1 MHKPRVL
8 KITRRLTLI
17 ATGLALAGTTL
28 SAQAE
33 GRVRI
38 AQQFGIVYLM
48 LNVAQDQKL
57 IEKHAKAA
65 GVDAKVEFVQLSGGP
80 AVNDA
85 LLSGNID
92 IAVAG
97 VGPLLTLWDRT
108 RGKQNVRGVASL
120 GNFPYYLV
128 SNNPAVKTIADFTEK
143 DQRQQYPQHVAL

>member
-65 GVDAKVEFVQLSGGP
+65 GWTPRWSSSSCLAAPPSTTRCCPATSTLQAPGLGP
-80 AVNDA
+80 C
-85 LLSGNID
+85 
-92 IAVAG
+92 
-97 VGPLLTLWDRT
+97 
-108 RGKQNVRGVASL
+108 
-120 GNFPYYLV
+120 
-128 SNNPAVKTIADFTEK
+128 
-143 DQRQQYPQHVAL
+143 